1 MSEIKVNS
9 IKGVA
14 ASTAALTINNT
25 DGTCTANI
33 TNNLSNRR
41 LTINGAMEVAQ
52 RGTSTT
58 TNGYLIDRY
67 TSNLG
72 GIDQMQFT
80 MSQSTDAPSGFRKS
94 LKFDI
99 TTAETGGTGSDEY
112 AMVRYMTESQD
123 IAHLL
128 YGTSAAKTITLSFHV
143 KAYQTGTYA
152 CTLFVGDSGRSYT
165 ANYTIS
171 QSATWEKKTL
181 TFVGDTGGS
190 EVNVDNGHGL
200 YINWFMASGTDYKSS
215 NAHFNQWGTLGSAT
229 GWAYG
234 HNVDLLNSTD
244 NYFQL
249 AGVQLEVGETA
260 TDFEHRSFGDELAKC
275 QRYFYK
281 VTKDGTDSEVTNMP
295 IGTGV
300 YYTAN
305 DFRCILDH
313 PVEMRA
319 APTLTSNDNSGSYY
333 IHFNSSH
340 DGIDRLDS
348 FHNSRKRSMVR
359 NTAHASGTQ
368 GYPGLLHQENSNSS
382 LTFSAEL

>member
-1 MSEIKVNS
+1 MSTLKVDGIRSNS
-9 IKGVA
+9 ATSDAITL
-14 ASTAALTINNT
+14 AS

-41 LTINGAMEVAQ
+41 LTINGAMEVSQ

-58 TNGYLIDRY
+58 TNGYLIDRF
-67 TSNLG
+67 TSSLG

-112 AMVRYMTESQD
+112 AIVRYITESQD
-123 IAHLL
+123 IAHFL

-152 CTLFVGDSGRSYT
+152 LNLFVGDSGRSYT
-165 ANYTIS
+165 ANYTIN

-234 HNVDLLNSTD
+234 HNVDLLNSTN

-249 AGVQLEVGETA
+249 AGVQLELGDHA
-260 TDFEHRSFGDELAKC
+260 TDFEYKSFTDELLRC
-275 QRYFYK
+275 QRYYWR
-281 VTKDGTDSEVTNMP
+281 MP
-295 IGTGV
+295 FSGESSLFLYGGAYGGGTGFV
-300 YYTAN
+300 RYS
-305 DFRCILDH
+305 L
-313 PVEMRA
+313 PVKMRA
-319 APTLTSNDNSGSYY
+319 TP
-333 IHFNSSH
+333 
-340 DGIDRLDS
+340 
-348 FHNSRKRSMVR
+348 
-359 NTAHASGTQ
+359 
-368 GYPGLLHQENSNSS
+368 
-382 LTFSAEL
+382 TFSYTDVRTTSGLSLYNNQYEMSVQMNAENAYVKNPKLDAEL

>member
-1 MSEIKVNS
+1 
-9 IKGVA
+9 
-14 ASTAALTINNT
+14 
-25 DGTCTANI
+25 
-33 TNNLSNRR
+33 
-41 LTINGAMEVAQ
+41 INGAMEVSQ

-58 TNGYLIDRY
+58 TNGYLIDRF
-67 TSNLG
+67 TSSLG

-112 AMVRYMTESQD
+112 AMVRYITESQD
-123 IAHLL
+123 IAHFL
-128 YGTSAAKTITLSFHV
+128 YGTSGAKTITLTFHV

-152 CTLFVGDSGRSYT
+152 LNLFVGDSGRSYT

-200 YINWFMASGTDYKSS
+200 YINWFMASGTDYKSATT
-215 NAHFNQWGTLGSAT
+215 NFNQWAALGGAA

-249 AGVQLEVGETA
+249 AGVQLEVGSVA
-260 TDFEHRSFGDELAKC
+260 TDFEHRSYAQELPLC
-275 QRYFYK
+275 QRYYQQY
-281 VTKDGTDSEVTNMP
+281 VNPPM
-295 IGTGV
+295 TGV
-300 YYTAN
+300 IPDNSSKAYNMALIFQTQ
-305 DFRCILDH
+305 
-313 PVEMRA
+313 MRA
-319 APTLTSNDNSGSYY
+319 APTHTQSNTGDAQNVSDGSSAVNISSLSGVDTQKDGASIYLNLTGDLGDFRPACTGRNDQDTS
-333 IHFNSSH
+333 
-340 DGIDRLDS
+340 
-348 FHNSRKRSMVR
+348 
-359 NTAHASGTQ
+359 
-368 GYPGLLHQENSNSS
+368 SNS
-382 LTFSAEL
+382 TTYKFDAEL

>member
-9 IKGVA
+9 IKGIG
-14 ASTAALTINNT
+14 ASTAAITVNNT

-41 LTINGAMEVAQ
+41 LTINGAMEVSQ

-58 TNGYLIDRY
+58 TNGYLIDRF
-67 TSNLG
+67 TSSLG
-72 GIDQMQFT
+72 GIDEMQFT

-94 LKFDI
+94 LKFDV
-99 TTAETGGTGSDEY
+99 TTAETGGTGSNEY
-112 AMVRYMTESQD
+112 AIIRYITESQD
-123 IAHLL
+123 IAHFL
-128 YGTSAAKTITLSFHV
+128 YGTSGAKTITLSFHV

-152 CTLFVGDSGRSYT
+152 LNLFVADSGRSYT

-200 YINWFMASGTDYKSS
+200 YINWFMSSGTDYKSS

-234 HNVDLLNSTD
+234 HNVDTLNSTD

-249 AGVQLEVGETA
+249 TGVQLEVGSVA
-260 TDFEHRSFGDELAKC
+260 TDFEHRSIGQELALC
-275 QRYFYK
+275 QRYCYK
-281 VTKDGTDSEVTNMP
+281 HDIASFAGPYATQYESGHKFVQDWFPVSMRTTPSYTVTYNTSSPTPYHVNPNMFKAYVSSAYDSSQTIHM
-295 IGTGV
+295 
-300 YYTAN
+300 TAAIY
-305 DFRCILDH
+305 F
-313 PVEMRA
+313 
-319 APTLTSNDNSGSYY
+319 
-333 IHFNSSH
+333 
-340 DGIDRLDS
+340 
-348 FHNSRKRSMVR
+348 
-359 NTAHASGTQ
+359 
-368 GYPGLLHQENSNSS
+368 
-382 LTFSAEL
+382 AEL

>member
-9 IKGVA
+9 IKGVGASA
-14 ASTAALTINNT
+14 AAITVNNT

-41 LTINGAMEVAQ
+41 LTINGAMEVSQ

-58 TNGYLIDRY
+58 TNGYLIDRF

-112 AMVRYMTESQD
+112 AMVRYITESQD
-123 IAHLL
+123 IAHFL
-128 YGTSAAKTITLSFHV
+128 YGTSGAKTITLSFHV

-152 CTLFVGDSGRSYT
+152 LNLFVGDSGRSYT

-200 YINWFMASGTDYKSS
+200 YINWFMSSGTDYKSS

-249 AGVQLEVGETA
+249 AGVQLEVGSVA
-260 TDFEHRSFGDELAKC
+260 TDFEHRSYGDELQSCK
-275 QRYFYK
+275 RYYQN
-281 VTKDGTDSEVTNMP
+281 VGSTHYGATE
-295 IGTGV
+295 GTGQ
-300 YYTAN
+300 
-305 DFRCILDH
+305 FRMQIPLYPH
-313 PVEMRA
+313 MRS
-319 APTLTSNDNSGSYY
+319 APTCTVRTGKKFNTRYLGDTTITTPTTSDLTSKAQNIWTGVTSSGLTAGIPIYGRSQQGA
-333 IHFNSSH
+333 
-340 DGIDRLDS
+340 DGDFLS
-348 FHNSRKRSMVR
+348 
-359 NTAHASGTQ
+359 A
-368 GYPGLLHQENSNSS
+368 
-382 LTFSAEL
+382 SAEL